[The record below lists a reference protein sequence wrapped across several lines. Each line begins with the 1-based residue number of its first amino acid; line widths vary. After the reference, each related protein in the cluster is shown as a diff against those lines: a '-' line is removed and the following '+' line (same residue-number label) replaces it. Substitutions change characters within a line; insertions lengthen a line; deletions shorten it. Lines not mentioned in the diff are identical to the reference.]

1 VPAGIGAGV
10 YAELAET
17 LAGSGV
23 RVVLDSSGAALR
35 AALAGGRLPFAV
47 KPNRAELEELVG
59 HALPGMGDV
68 VAAARGLGVALAV
81 VSLGADGAVFVTAE
95 AALHASAPPVVAAST
110 VGAGDAMVAGI
121 LAAMAED
128 AGLERIARLG
138 TAFAVG
144 KLGQA
149 GPNLPGRHVV
159 EACARNV
166 EVREVR

>member
-1 VPAGIGAGV
+1 
-10 YAELAET
+10 
-17 LAGSGV
+17 V
-23 RVVLDSSGAALR
+23 RGLQERWAVTALT
-35 AALAGGRLPFAV
+35 GEP
-47 KPNRAELEELVG
+47 
-59 HALPGMGDV
+59 V
-68 VAAARGLGVALAV
+68 VADGPTGRRPGLRHLGVALAV

-95 AALHASAPPVVAAST
+95 AAIHASAPPMVAAST

-138 TAFAVG
+138 TAFAVC
-144 KLGQA
+144 KLAQV
-149 GPNLPGRHVV
+149 GPNLPGRDVV